1 MIDARWIT
9 VVLGATTI
17 AACANRPANSY
28 GEADRDDGTVQ
39 VIERKPMATP
49 DITLPRETEPTPAP
63 QTAVD
68 DAFFAC
74 SDSAECVVLET
85 GCCDHCNGGALLA
98 VNSRY
103 SESAMEAFR
112 QNSCGDDSACTKVAC
127 EWSFTPV
134 CDAGTCARLEERALG
149 KAGATM
155 VVVHNAPA
163 D

>member
-1 MIDARWIT
+1 MMHARWIT
-9 VVLGATTI
+9 VALGTTIAI

-28 GEADRDDGTVQ
+28 GEADRDHGTVQ
-39 VIERKPMATP
+39 VVERKPMGTP
-49 DITLPRETEPTPAP
+49 EITLPRETEPTRSQP
-63 QTAVD
+63 AVD
-68 DAFFAC
+68 DSFFAC
-74 SDSAECVVLET
+74 TDSADCVVLET

-98 VNSRY
+98 VNTRY

-112 QNSCGDDSACTKVAC
+112 QNSCADDSACTKVAC

-155 VVVHNAPA
+155 VVVHNAPM